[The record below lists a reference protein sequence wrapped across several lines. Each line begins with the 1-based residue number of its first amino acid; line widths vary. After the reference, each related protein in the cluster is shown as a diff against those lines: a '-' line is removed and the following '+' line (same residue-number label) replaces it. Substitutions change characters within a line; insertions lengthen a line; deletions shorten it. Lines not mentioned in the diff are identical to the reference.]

1 MHVLKLGTPQHLE
14 MCQMKIIYR
23 TFHILEIR
31 VWVSTEGVSTKGVF
45 VFSFFFFGFGFC
57 FFSFYLS
64 PGLLT
69 IYINHPGGNKLCICC
84 GSILSLVQI
93 FFSFVFGYGNV

>member
-31 VWVSTEGVSTKGVF
+31 VWFSTDGVPTEGV
-45 VFSFFFFGFGFC
+45 
-57 FFSFYLS
+57 
-64 PGLLT
+64 
-69 IYINHPGGNKLCICC
+69 
-84 GSILSLVQI
+84 
-93 FFSFVFGYGNV
+93 FGYRKWRIKRLGRLLNFKGTRGGGAFNRERRLFS

>member
-1 MHVLKLGTPQHLE
+1 MHVLKPGTPQHLE

-31 VWVSTEGVSTKGVF
+31 VWVSTAVVSTERVF
-45 VFSFFFFGFGFC
+45 VSVFFFLFFF

-64 PGLLT
+64 PGVLT
-69 IYINHPGGNKLCICC
+69 IYINHPGGNKLCIH
-84 GSILSLVQI
+84 IKL
-93 FFSFVFGYGNV
+93 